1 MMRKMLMVSCL
12 GAMTAI
18 GCHSDRPHDYG
29 QMRPDPNDLD
39 SRDRGLQ
46 ARDVREASE
55 SVVQQI
61 LSLPEMNQGTRQ
73 TIVVTRVTNDTTE
86 QYFNYDIFLRRL
98 RAEIAKTGRDR
109 IFLVENRARVAQVR
123 NEEIETMGAE
133 DEFGQGGGR
142 TGVPVPRTSVQP
154 EWELYGQFTNLPNR
168 GTDYY
173 LGEFILTNI
182 KTREQIPLMWEGRV
196 GR

>member
-1 MMRKMLMVSCL
+1 MSRFLILLSIL
-12 GAMTAI
+12 SFALA
-18 GCHSDRPHDYG
+18 GCHSDRPHEYG
-29 QMRPDPNDLD
+29 QMRPDPGDLD
-39 SRDRGLQ
+39 RRDRGLQ
-46 ARDVREASE
+46 SRDVLEASE
-55 SVVQQI
+55 AVAQQVMA
-61 LSLPEMNQGTRQ
+61 LPEMNQATRQ
-73 TIVVTRVTNDTTE
+73 TIVVTRVTNDTSNP
-86 QYFNYDIFLRRL
+86 YFNYDIFLRRL

-109 IFLVENRARVAQVR
+109 IFLVENRSRVAQVR
-123 NEEIETMGAE
+123 NSEIENGSE
-133 DEFGQGGGR
+133 DEFGQGGGA
-142 TGVPVPRTSVQP
+142 TGLPVPRSSVQP